1 MFARLLTRSYQQ
13 QQQGGSV
20 SFQTFLPNSSALVN
34 NFPLFILFFRATL
47 SCCWACRRS
56 VLTMCDDAQLN
67 TRHFIW
73 IQYRDTFSREETGC
87 MVKGGE
93 MFTGLEAQPN
103 IIRGVVKRTGI
114 TLPFSFLFDALTELS
129 RTSRG
134 DSTRRREPASK
145 SADSVLDMYRELD
158 ILFPLPLR
166 VYREP
171 RYDV

>member
-1 MFARLLTRSYQQ
+1 
-13 QQQGGSV
+13 
-20 SFQTFLPNSSALVN
+20 
-34 NFPLFILFFRATL
+34 
-47 SCCWACRRS
+47 
-56 VLTMCDDAQLN
+56 
-67 TRHFIW
+67 
-73 IQYRDTFSREETGC
+73 